1 MNDNR
6 SMEVISEET
15 DIVEQ
20 AKNNIEILMQSSI
33 HQLSKDVGFDLGR
46 QAILATT
53 PMLKLDLAKRV
64 EKIQKGELSNTKTI
78 QQWERISKIIER
90 FLITRKSLAQDYIK
104 HHSEVDNA
112 LIVVNTNSQ
121 EQAIIKNIRFYF
133 AEHSKRVQIAI
144 KAFEQFLIADSKLE
158 SAKIDSYNKLKADL
172 NEMGLTVE
180 SAGNLARIKL

>member
-1 MNDNR
+1 MIDNR
-6 SMEVISEET
+6 SIIIEEN

-64 EKIQKGELSNTKTI
+64 DKIQKGEQSNTKTI
-78 QQWERISKIIER
+78 QQWERIQKIIER
-90 FLITRKSLAQDYIK
+90 FLLTRKSLAKDYVN
-104 HHSEVDNA
+104 HHSEVQNA
-112 LIVVNTNSQ
+112 LMVVNTDSQ
-121 EQAIIKNIRFYF
+121 EQSIIKNIRFYF

-144 KAFEQFLIADSKLE
+144 KAFEQFLIDDSRLE
-158 SAKIDSYNKLKADL
+158 SAKIDSYNKLKADVD
-172 NEMGLTVE
+172 NMGLTIE
-180 SAGNLARIKL
+180 SAGKLAQIKL